1 MVDDRC
7 GYAIDPAGK
16 TAAEVSKEM
25 GRALVELAV
34 EPTRLL
40 FAESAKRRC
49 DEFSWPEKV
58 ERIYG
63 LAS

>member
-1 MVDDRC
+1 MLSGVIYPP
-7 GYAIDPAGK
+7 GPASK
-16 TAAEVSKEM
+16 TAAEVSKEI

-34 EPTRLL
+34 EPTRLFL
-40 FAESAKRRC
+40 AESAKRRC